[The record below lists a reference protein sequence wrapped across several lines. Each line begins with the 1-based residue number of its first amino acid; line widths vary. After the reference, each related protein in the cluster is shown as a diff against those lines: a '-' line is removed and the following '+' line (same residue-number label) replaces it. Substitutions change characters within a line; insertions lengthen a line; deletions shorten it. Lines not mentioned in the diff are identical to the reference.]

1 MSINKKIINKLVT
14 FGLLI
19 FIGTGCEDFLVE
31 QNKSAITQENYFSNV
46 TQAKA
51 AVNGIYPNLFTLHTG
66 TGNNYGEAVWVSME
80 MIVGHATTLGQSLY
94 NNGLIKHE
102 NSTIEPIFKVMWN
115 GFYKGTASAN
125 LCINNIPNVV
135 MEETA
140 KNALLGEAHFLR
152 AFYYYYLVQLYGDI
166 PLITETIDYSSPN
179 LFPERSTVED
189 VYALIVSDLLKAE
202 KSGLPNVDKT
212 GKVSLGAVKSLLAS
226 VYLTMAGYPLNKGA
240 AYYGLA
246 AEKAKEVIDNKWYS
260 LFPNY
265 DYLHNRAHKNLDE
278 FIFQIQY
285 LYGVQSNNITEF
297 VTPDKI
303 GISKLSGEVGAIVAR
318 NEFVESYE
326 PNDKRAKERQFF
338 FSNYPAKN
346 KPTTNIEFGEF
357 ALYKFWL
364 VEAAG
369 INGDAKS
376 DINWTLLRLPEVI
389 LIYAEASNELN
400 GPTQATY
407 DQVNL
412 IRDRA
417 ELAPLSGLSKSEF
430 REAIWRERYHELCFE
445 NKAYFDIQR
454 THKVYN
460 LAKGNFED
468 AFTYVNESGAKFNE
482 QYMLWPIP
490 QSEIDANPKL
500 LPQNAGW

>member
-1 MSINKKIINKLVT
+1 MPINIKIINKLVT
-14 FGLLI
+14 FGLLL
-19 FIGTGCEDFLVE
+19 FIGTGCKDFLAE
-31 QNKSAITQENYFSNV
+31 QNKSAITQENYFTNA
-46 TQAKA
+46 TQAQA
-51 AVNGIYPNLFTLHTG
+51 AVNGIYPNLYTLHTS

-80 MIVGHATTLGQSLY
+80 MIVGHATSLGQSLY

-125 LCINNIPNVV
+125 LCINNIPS
-135 MEETA
+135 MTMAEAT
-140 KNALLGEAHFLR
+140 KSALLGEAYFLR
-152 AFYYYYLVQLYGDI
+152 ALYYYYLVQLYGEI
-166 PLITETIDYSSPN
+166 PLITETINYSSPN
-179 LFPERSTVED
+179 LYPERSSVEE
-189 VYALIVSDLLKAE
+189 VYTLIVSDLLNAE
-202 KSGLPNVDKT
+202 KSGLPNVDRT

-226 VYLTMAGYPLNKGA
+226 VYLTMAGYPLNKGNE
-240 AYYGLA
+240 YYKLA

-260 LFPNY
+260 LFTSY
-265 DYLHNRAHKNLDE
+265 DYLHDRAHKNMTE
-278 FIFQIQY
+278 FIFQVQY
-285 LYGVQSNNITEF
+285 LNGVQNNNITEF

-303 GISKLSGEVGAIVAR
+303 GISKLSGEVGAIVPR

-326 PNDKRAKERQFF
+326 PNDKRAKENQFF
-338 FSNYPAKN
+338 FSKYPAKN
-346 KPTTNIEFGEF
+346 KPTTNVLFGEF

-369 INGDAKS
+369 INGDANS
-376 DINWTLLRLPEVI
+376 DENWTMLRLPEVM
-389 LIYAEASNELN
+389 LIYAEASNEIN
-400 GPTQATY
+400 GPTSAAY

-412 IRDRA
+412 IRNRA
-417 ELAPLSGLSKSEF
+417 ELSPLSGLTKNDF
-430 REAIWRERYHELCFE
+430 RNAIWRERYHELCFE

-460 LAKGNFED
+460 LANGNFED

-490 QSEIDANPKL
+490 QSEVDANPKL
-500 LPQNAGW
+500 LPQNPGW